1 MFSHEIR
8 LRVRYG
14 ETDQMGYVYYGNYSQ
29 YYEVGRVEAMRA
41 LGIPY
46 AQLESEHGIWMPVIS
61 MQVRYLRPAYYDEHL
76 RLLTQIRKPPLE
88 HIRFDTEI
96 FNEKDQLINVAHVVL
111 CFVDAKTGKKI
122 SIPEFI
128 LEKLKIYFDYQQ

>member
-1 MFSHEIR
+1 MFSHVFS

-46 AQLESEHGIWMPVIS
+46 SKLESEHGIWMPVIS
-61 MQVRYLRPAYYDEHL
+61 MQIRYLRPALYDDFL
-76 RLLTQIRKPPLE
+76 RMVTEIRKPPVD

-96 FNEKDQLINVAHVVL
+96 YNEQEKLINVAHVVL

-122 SIPEFI
+122 PMPEFI
-128 LEKLKIYFDYQQ
+128 REKLNVYFD